1 MGDYPFFG
9 VLKRWGSSRSST
21 PAAPGSQW
29 RPWLPRHCSLRPA
42 GRTAMCSSRWSRSS
56 SGRLR
61 LVAASSWKQLTT
73 CRNLTKYIRPLPLR
87 RYLTHRGRARK
98 YDALRHIFE
107 RAPPRGR
114 SRAPLAPRALRA
126 AIALRKPCECLTR
139 LGLGS
144 SPGRVDPPR
153 IKRIQGGQVLLLH
166 GLLYPRPLFS
176 GFLLDAHL
184 SSTSCAAAG
193 AFERAVADSP
203 RRTPRGEGGLCVF
216 KRVL

>member
-1 MGDYPFFG
+1 MGE
-9 VLKRWGSSRSST
+9 LTEQHAGSTRLSVEAMA
-21 PAAPGSQW
+21 AAP
-29 RPWLPRHCSLRPA
+29 LLFAHA
-42 GRTAMCSSRWSRSS
+42 GRPCPPLARCQ
-56 SGRLR
+56 RLEAVPDGWKLAR
-61 LVAASSWKQLTT
+61 PPPRVASDH
-73 CRNLTKYIRPLPLR
+73 RNLTKYIRPLPLR

-153 IKRIQGGQVLLLH
+153 IQRIQGGQVLLLH

-176 GFLLDAHL
+176 GFLLDARL
-184 SSTSCAAAG
+184 SSASCAAAG